1 MTLGE
6 FRRRTQNLSDSME
19 LIIEADIGNKNEYG
33 LEVRD
38 VSYTTK
44 EVFISS

>member
-19 LIIEADIGNKNEYG
+19 LIIEADIGNKNEYV